1 MLKGKN
7 IKFFIKAIRS
17 HVRQNLKAF
26 DIDYEMTHDRIYIN
40 YDEKDEEKV
49 IEQLSKVQGIFSI
62 SIIYNAKPDLDDIV
76 DVSVKVLD
84 QYLTSKDTSLKID
97 TKRADKNF
105 PLQSL
110 EVTKLIA
117 PRILS
122 QMKRKIDVDVR
133 NPDQVLH
140 IEIRRDQTFIYLNQ
154 IPMMGGYPYG
164 VAGKG
169 LMMMSGGLDSPV
181 AAYLAMKQGIEVELI
196 HFESTPLTPLESVQK
211 VIDLAKELAKFTPK
225 KSIKCHMIPFVDIHK
240 ALLKDVYDPY
250 VITIMRRMMYR
261 IGEKVAMEQGHLCLI
276 NGESVGQV
284 ASQTL
289 ESMRVVEDVTRIPI
303 LRPLITYDKIDII
316 KMAKHIN
323 SYDISIRP
331 FNDCCSI
338 YVPKNPITKPKIH
351 TSVRHEEFIDMSL
364 IDQAIKDMVTIEISP
379 DFDLKIYEH
388 GFSVREAFQ
397 NYLDERSEDVD

>member
-7 IKFFIKAIRS
+7 IRFFIKAVRS
-17 HVRQNLKAF
+17 HVRSNLKTF
-26 DIDYEMTHDRIYIN
+26 NIDYEMTHDRIYIN
-40 YDEKDEEKV
+40 YDEKDEQEIIK
-49 IEQLSKVQGIFSI
+49 QLSKVQGIFSI
-62 SIIYNAKPDLDDIV
+62 SVIYNAKPDLDDIV
-76 DVSVKVLD
+76 RVSVMVLD
-84 QYLTSKDTSLKID
+84 KYLSKKDISLKID

-105 PLQSL
+105 PLESL

-122 QMKRKIDVDVR
+122 QMKQDVLVDVR
-133 NPDQVLH
+133 HPDQVLH

-211 VIDLAKELAKFTPK
+211 VIDLAKELASFTPK
-225 KSIKCHMIPFVDIHK
+225 KKIKCHMIPFVDMHK
-240 ALLKDVYDPY
+240 ALLKEVYDPY

-261 IGEKVAMEQGHLCLI
+261 IGEKVAEQESNLCLI

-289 ESMRVVEDVTRIPI
+289 ESMRVVEHVTRIPI
-303 LRPLITYDKIDII
+303 LRPLATYDKIDII
-316 KMAKHIN
+316 KMAKKLN
-323 SYDISIRP
+323 TYAISIRP

-351 TSVRHEEFIDMSL
+351 TSERHEEFIDQAL
-364 IDQAIKDMVTIEISP
+364 IEEAIKHMITIEVTP
-379 DFDLKIYEH
+379 DLDLKIYEH
-388 GFSVREAFQ
+388 GFSVSEAYQ
-397 NYLDERSEDVD
+397 NYLNERSEHVD